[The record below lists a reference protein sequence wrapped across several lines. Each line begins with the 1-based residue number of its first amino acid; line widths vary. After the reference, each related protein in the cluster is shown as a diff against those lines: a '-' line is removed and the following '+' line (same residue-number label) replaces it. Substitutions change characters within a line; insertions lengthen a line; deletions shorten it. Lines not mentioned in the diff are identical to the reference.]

1 MCAGFREV
9 VRAYNLTLVVREPET
24 PEEHRELME
33 VERLIWS
40 PDYREVFPYHI
51 TIPLLDIGGVVLGV
65 YDANSGKPVGVII
78 MMPGF
83 RNGKPFLYSHMFG
96 LVKEYRG
103 KGVGSKLKEIQRK
116 IALMKGYD
124 LVEWTYD
131 PLLSVNAW
139 FNFVKSGVIARKYK
153 PNYYGFVDFEYNRG
167 IESDRLLAEWHLK
180 SRRVEERMAGK
191 GRHEPAEY
199 FLDRGAEIALTT
211 ELLSNGFRAPREP
224 RLWLNEELIVIEVPK
239 NFVDMQVREPR
250 LAREW
255 RLRAR
260 EVLVHY
266 LSRGYV
272 VFEFTRSGRER
283 DRFYYVLWKVDPAR
297 ILRGDYP

>member
-1 MCAGFREV
+1 MRTGFREV
-9 VRAYNLTLVVREPET
+9 VRVNNFTLIVREPET

-65 YDANSGKPVGVII
+65 YDADSDKPVGVIV

-83 RNGKPFLYSHMFG
+83 RGSKPFLYSHMFG

-139 FNFVKSGVIARKYK
+139 FNFIKSGVIARKYK

-180 SRRVEERMAGK
+180 SRRVEERMAGR
-191 GRHEPAEY
+191 GRHEPIEY
-199 FLDRGAEIALTT
+199 FLSRGAEIALTT
-211 ELLSNGFRAPREP
+211 EPTNNGFRVPREP

-239 NFVDMQVREPR
+239 NFVDMQVRKHS

-255 RLRAR
+255 RLKAR
-260 EVLVHY
+260 EALTHY

-272 VFEFTRSGRER
+272 VFEFTRSERER